1 MVRGLWPDFES
12 QAGAVSLEL
21 ALRKFP
27 QAEAVAK
34 GPYALGEDASKID
47 FRVSGRVMAL
57 RWSGASNPS
66 FMRGGR
72 SSFDVEVTGAL

>member
-1 MVRGLWPDFES
+1 
-12 QAGAVSLEL
+12 
-21 ALRKFP
+21 
-27 QAEAVAK
+27 VAK

-57 RWSGASNPS
+57 TWSGASNPS

-72 SSFDVEVTGAL
+72 SSFDVEVTGGQ